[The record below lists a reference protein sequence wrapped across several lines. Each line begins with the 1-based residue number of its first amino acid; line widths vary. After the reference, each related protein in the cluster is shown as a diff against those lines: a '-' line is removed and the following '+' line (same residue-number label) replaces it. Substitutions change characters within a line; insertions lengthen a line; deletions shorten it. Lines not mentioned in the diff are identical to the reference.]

1 MKGLLIGLG
10 SGLVVAGAAYC
21 LADKFYFK
29 RHYIVTPNVT
39 VAIDW
44 DKCNYTDY
52 DDSLLYWVGS
62 N

>member
-10 SGLVVAGAAYC
+10 SGLAIAGVACC

-29 RHYIVTPNVT
+29 RKYTTPNVT

-52 DDSLLYWVGS
+52 DDSLLYWIGS